1 MVVFPSFLLLGGNAR
16 LRPAALRCP
25 PYRPSQRATFRD
37 LENQWEGPV
46 HLPAMTATKLLA
58 MRSMRDF
65 DPARPARVHDLLND
79 TTLEWNTGWAD
90 NWRK

>member
-1 MVVFPSFLLLGGNAR
+1 
-16 LRPAALRCP
+16 
-25 PYRPSQRATFRD
+25 
-37 LENQWEGPV
+37 V

-79 TTLEWNTGWAD
+79 ATLEWNTGWAD
-90 NWRK
+90 NWRKYAHLTIDGAVYWGGLILDGWEPAARPQ

>member
-1 MVVFPSFLLLGGNAR
+1 M
-16 LRPAALRCP
+16 
-25 PYRPSQRATFRD
+25 
-37 LENQWEGPV
+37 

-65 DPARPARVHDLLND
+65 DPVRPARVHDLLND

-90 NWRK
+90 NWRKYAHLTMDGVVYWEGLILDGWEPIQAVTSNGTGASS